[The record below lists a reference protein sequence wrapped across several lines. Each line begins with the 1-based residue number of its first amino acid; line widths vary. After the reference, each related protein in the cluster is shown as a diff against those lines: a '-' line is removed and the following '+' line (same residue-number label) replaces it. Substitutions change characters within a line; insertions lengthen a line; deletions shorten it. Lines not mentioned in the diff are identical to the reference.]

1 MKYVVS
7 AMENLYFIFKPK
19 LGYWER
25 RQTRGQF
32 ENTRAESLTDRYC
45 ATPWE
50 GHSEI
55 LFSLTIPLW
64 AAERLTR
71 LNGSFRSFSKFLHP
85 VGLS

>member
-1 MKYVVS
+1 MS
-7 AMENLYFIFKPK
+7 AIENLSFIFKPK
-19 LGYWER
+19 VSYLER

-32 ENTRAESLTDRYC
+32 NNPRAESLTDRYC

-50 GHSEI
+50 GHLEI

-71 LNGSFRSFSKFLHP
+71 LTGNFVVFRSPSTQMLGT
-85 VGLS
+85 VDLS

>member
-1 MKYVVS
+1 
-7 AMENLYFIFKPK
+7 MENLSFIFKAK
-19 LGYWER
+19 VGYLER

-32 ENTRAESLTDRYC
+32 NNPRAESLTDRYC

-55 LFSLTIPLW
+55 LFSLTVPLW

-71 LNGSFRSFSKFLHP
+71 LIGIFVVFRSPSAQMFGI